1 MDCKSSRAFTVHR
14 GERLTFSP
22 ALIPQSK
29 WVPYWGCL
37 KFHRRVHYLILL
49 SLIPL
54 MLLRLPALS
63 PPTGEHLACYLT
75 LLNHVTVWRDHCGR
89 GFHAHTHSIISCRDT
104 LLLFFFHWNEP
115 ERENKRER
123 ATSPTLHFLWFFR
136 KTAVQMQP
144 GINVESSRKNV
155 NAFFKLVIWGASAET
170 SDVRVET
177 VFPVNQHH

>member
-1 MDCKSSRAFTVHR
+1 MVFTWFVNPCGPSVRPRHR
-14 GERLTFSP
+14 GPFSP

-29 WVPYWGCL
+29 WVPHWGCL

-54 MLLRLPALS
+54 MPLRLPALS

-104 LLLFFFHWNEP
+104 LLFCFFLSGSFQEKK
-115 ERENKRER
+115 ERVTSRCFISYDSLKNRCSI
-123 ATSPTLHFLWFFR
+123 ATR
-136 KTAVQMQP
+136 
-144 GINVESSRKNV
+144 NRVESEKCECIFESY
-155 NAFFKLVIWGASAET
+155 
-170 SDVRVET
+170 
-177 VFPVNQHH
+177 Q